1 MKLSTR
7 IFALA
12 FINLALL
19 AGVFLAFAHYQFHL
33 NFSSLLVAPSE
44 DRVRDVARS
53 VTSDLSQTRL
63 TARTSLMARYAATY
77 GVDFYLFDNDGP
89 KQLAGK
95 PVELPPGVKREIA
108 MLPTGEQNRPP
119 PQAPPPPRAE
129 PPPPRSDRPPP
140 PPPRRDGPPPPR
152 DFD

>member
-33 NFSSLLVAPSE
+33 NLMSFLVAPAE

-53 VTSDLSQTRL
+53 VASDLAQTPI
-63 TARTSLMARYAATY
+63 ANRTNLMARYAATY

-89 KQLAGK
+89 KLAGK
-95 PVELPPGVKREIA
+95 PVQIPPGVMRELTA
-108 MLPTGEQNRPP
+108 RGPGDQ
-119 PQAPPPPRAE
+119 PPPPRADR
-129 PPPPRSDRPPP
+129 PPPRGDRPPP
-140 PPPRRDGPPPPR
+140 PGPPQGANEDQRGP
-152 DFD
+152 